1 MQRNGEKKL
10 LAELLFINLQRPH
23 KSFRSCAVTQYPL
36 LCSIQGCQKYYRA
49 HLDTAG
55 ILSAQA
61 VIAQSYLPC
70 SLCERCLRGRWGR
83 QWRGWCR
90 GAGGCWSSGF
100 GWSGSV
106 RTSGCRWT
114 GKSMRGTDQS
124 RWSAA
129 TQTCPVGDRERERGG
144 WRRRKQKQTGV
155 STFMSEP
162 CVSSCRFNLHLVERH
177 EHREAAQ
184 VVAGA
189 HGVFRVGLQ
198 HTASTVRP
206 RPTSLRGVPEHTGV
220 VVFVCLWNKKS
231 YNDHHRNDIFMQWK
245 ILINDE

>member
-1 MQRNGEKKL
+1 MHNRIYLALCARDACEEDEDGNEEADAEVQVDAGPRALDGADQWERQDADEQANQWEGQTDPGDQLQLKL
-10 LAELLFINLQRPH
+10 VLL
-23 KSFRSCAVTQYPL
+23 
-36 LCSIQGCQKYYRA
+36 G
-49 HLDTAG
+49 
-55 ILSAQA
+55 
-61 VIAQSYLPC
+61 
-70 SLCERCLRGRWGR
+70 
-83 QWRGWCR
+83 
-90 GAGGCWSSGF
+90 
-100 GWSGSV
+100 
-106 RTSGCRWT
+106 
-114 GKSMRGTDQS
+114 
-124 RWSAA
+124 
-129 TQTCPVGDRERERGG
+129 RERERGG

-162 CVSSCRFNLHLVERH
+162 CLSSCRFNLHLVERH

-198 HTASTVRP
+198 HAASTVRP

-231 YNDHHRNDIFMQWK
+231 YNDHYRNDIFMQWK